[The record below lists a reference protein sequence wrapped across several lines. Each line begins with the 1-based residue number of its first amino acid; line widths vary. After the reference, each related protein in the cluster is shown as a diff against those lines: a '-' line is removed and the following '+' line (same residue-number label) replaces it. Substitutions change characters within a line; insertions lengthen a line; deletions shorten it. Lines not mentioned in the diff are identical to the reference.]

1 MAHSDTT
8 PLEAAALLDA
18 WTATVTERGDREAD
32 WQLATYDKLPLT
44 LVRGEGSRVQD
55 TDGRWYWDLY
65 GGHAVAL
72 IGHSHPLWAAILGEQ
87 ARRFSFYSNVV
98 YQPLRTAACRTIVE
112 FAPANLSRVFLSN
125 SGAEANEVAL
135 KMARHHTGRKT
146 VIAFEGSF
154 HGRTAAAL
162 AVTWSEKYRSYSQP
176 GLGHTRFARWG
187 EIPEL
192 DADVAAIILEPVQ
205 SLAGMRTATKEW
217 LHALREACDRNGTL
231 LILDEVQTAWGRLG
245 ANFAADLYDVR
256 ADFVTSAK
264 SAAGGFPVG
273 VTLVDDAIAREAKNG
288 DQGSTFGAGP
298 LACAAILA
306 THHVIRTEG
315 LVDRAR
321 RLGEHARAAI
331 VAAIPTAEV
340 RGHGCL
346 LGVRLDEPV
355 KPLVPRLREA
365 GFLVGGSDDPHV
377 LRLMPPLTLPFE
389 TLDAFAQAL
398 RSLR

>member
-1 MAHSDTT
+1 MENV
-8 PLEAAALLDA
+8 PLDGEAAALLDA
-18 WTATVTERGDREAD
+18 WTAAGAADREAD

-44 LVRGEGSRVQD
+44 LVKGEGSRVQD
-55 TDGRWYWDLY
+55 SDGRWYWDLY

-72 IGHSHPLWAAILGEQ
+72 IGHAHPLWAAVLGEQ
-87 ARRFSFYSNVV
+87 AGRFSFYSNVV
-98 YQPLRTAACRTIVE
+98 YHPLRTAACRTIVE
-112 FAPANLSRVFLSN
+112 FAPKNLTRVFLSN

-135 KMARHHTGRKT
+135 KMARHHTGRT
-146 VIAFEGSF
+146 DVIAFEGSF

-162 AVTWSEKYRSYSQP
+162 AVTSSAKYRAYSQP
-176 GLGHTRFARWG
+176 GLPNTRFATWG
-187 EIPEL
+187 EIPAL

-205 SLAGMRTATKEW
+205 SLAGMRTATREW
-217 LHALREACDRNGTL
+217 LRALREACDRNGTL

-256 ADFVTSAK
+256 ADLITSAK

-273 VTLVDDAIAREAKNG
+273 VTLVDDDIAQQAKNG

-306 THHVIRTEG
+306 THHVVRAEN

-321 RLGEHARAAI
+321 RLGEHARTVLPAAL
-331 VAAIPTAEV
+331 PGAEV
-340 RGHGCL
+340 LGHGCL
-346 LGVRLDEPV
+346 LGVRLPTPV
-355 KPLVPRLREA
+355 KPVVAALRER

-377 LRLMPPLTLPFE
+377 LRLMPPL
-389 TLDAFAQAL
+389 
-398 RSLR
+398 

>member
-1 MAHSDTT
+1 MSPLHSE
-8 PLEAAALLDA
+8 PASHAEARALLDT
-18 WTATVTERGDREAD
+18 WSATDAREAD

-55 TDGRWYWDLY
+55 AAGRWYWDLY

-72 IGHSHPLWAAILGEQ
+72 IGHSHPLWAAVLGEQ
-87 ARRFSFYSNVV
+87 ARRLAFYSNVV
-98 YQPLRTAACRTIVE
+98 THPLRGEACRTLVE
-112 FAPANLSRVFLSN
+112 FAPKNLTRVFLSN

-146 VIAFEGSF
+146 VVAMEGSF

-162 AVTWSEKYRSYSQP
+162 AVTWSEKCRNYSQP
-176 GLGHTRFARWG
+176 GLGHTRFVPFG
-187 EIPEL
+187 EVPEL
-192 DADVAAIILEPVQ
+192 GEDVAAVILEPVQ
-205 SLAGMRTATKEW
+205 SMAGMRTATREW
-217 LHALREACDRNGTL
+217 LHAVRAACDRAGAL

-245 ANFAADLYDVR
+245 APFAADLYDVR
-256 ADFVTSAK
+256 ADLITSAK
-264 SAAGGFPVG
+264 GAAGGFPVG
-273 VTLVDDAIAREAKNG
+273 VTLVDDALAQQAKNG

-298 LACAAILA
+298 LACAALLT

-321 RLGEHARAAI
+321 RLGEHARA
-331 VAAIPTAEV
+331 VLTAALPCEV

-346 LGVRLDEPV
+346 LGVKLDRPV
-355 KPLVPRLREA
+355 KPLVAQLREA
-365 GFLVGGSDDPHV
+365 GFLVGGSDDPTV

-398 RSLR
+398 RSLP

>member
-1 MAHSDTT
+1 MDLS
-8 PLEAAALLDA
+8 PLQASALLDEWSA
-18 WTATVTERGDREAD
+18 TATTGGDRESD

-55 TDGRWYWDLY
+55 VDGNWYWDLY

-72 IGHSHPLWAAILGEQ
+72 IGHCHPLWAAVVGEQ
-87 ARRFSFYSNVV
+87 ARRLAFYSNVV

-112 FAPANLSRVFLSN
+112 FAPKNLTRVFLSN

-146 VIAFEGSF
+146 VIAFEGAF

-176 GLGHTRFARWG
+176 GLGYTRFAAWG

-192 DADVAAIILEPVQ
+192 DDDVAAIILEPIQ

-217 LHALREACDRNGTL
+217 LHALRAACDRNGTL

-245 ANFAADLYDVR
+245 TNFAADYFDVR
-256 ADFVTSAK
+256 ADFITSAK
-264 SAAGGFPVG
+264 SAGGGFPVG
-273 VTLVDDAIAREAKNG
+273 VTLVDDAVAQQAKNG

-298 LACAAILA
+298 LASAAILA
-306 THHVIRTEG
+306 THHVLQAEG

-321 RLGEHARAAI
+321 RLGEHARTVLTTAL
-331 VAAIPTAEV
+331 PTCEI
-340 RGHGCL
+340 RGSGCL
-346 LGVRLDEPV
+346 LGVKLDRPV
-355 KPLVPRLREA
+355 KPLVPQLREL
-365 GFLVGGSDDPHV
+365 GFIVGGSDDPAV
-377 LRLMPPLTLPFE
+377 LRLMPPLTLPFD

-398 RSLR
+398 RSLQ

>member
-1 MAHSDTT
+1 MDLEN
-8 PLEAAALLDA
+8 LEAAALLDA
-18 WTATVTERGDREAD
+18 WTAAAAQDREGD
-32 WQLATYDKLPLT
+32 WQLATYDKLPLN

-55 TDGRWYWDLY
+55 ADGRWYWDLY

-72 IGHSHPLWAAILGEQ
+72 IGHSHPLWAAVLGEQ
-87 ARRFSFYSNVV
+87 AKRIAFYSNVV
-98 YQPLRTAACRTIVE
+98 YQPLRTEACKAIVE
-112 FAPANLSRVFLSN
+112 FAPKNLTRVFLSN

-146 VIAFEGSF
+146 VISFEGAF

-162 AVTWSEKYRSYSQP
+162 AVTWAPKYRAYSQP
-176 GLGHTRFARWG
+176 ELPNTRWARWG
-187 EIPEL
+187 EVPEL
-192 DADVAAIILEPVQ
+192 DDDVAAIILEPVQ

-217 LHALREACDRNGTL
+217 LHALRAACDKNGTL

-256 ADFVTSAK
+256 ADFITSAK

-273 VTLVDDAIAREAKNG
+273 VTLVDDAVAQEAKNG

-306 THHVIRTEG
+306 THHVVRTEG

-321 RLGEHARAAI
+321 RLGEHAKATILAAC
-331 VAAIPTAEV
+331 PDAEL

-346 LGVRLDEPV
+346 LGVKLPEPV
-355 KPLVPRLREA
+355 KPLVPKLREL

-377 LRLMPPLTLPFE
+377 LRLMPPLNLPFE
-389 TLDAFAQAL
+389 TLDAFAHAL
-398 RSLR
+398 RSIR